1 MRRAFA
7 AFMLTLL
14 LPWSPAAQA
23 PRGLP
28 PQVERLFA
36 QAHLTADERKQAL
49 AGMAVARPLPADAS
63 KELAVFGVLWINAPL
78 ERYLQRLN
86 DIEQLERGGR
96 FKLTKRISSPPVLSD
111 FATLRLPDEDVRDLQ
126 SCRVGDC
133 ELKLGES
140 AIQRFQSDVN
150 WKSANP
156 RPAVDALM
164 QRFAYDHVTAYLRG
178 GDAGLPVYRDG
189 SRAISAAAEFRDM
202 VGRMDELPLYG
213 SELRRYL
220 VDFPAATLPNSTSF
234 LYWQQTEFGLKP
246 IIRISHMTIRQSA
259 TDTIVASKMIYAT
272 HYFWTALELRAM
284 VLDPSRGNGFWLM
297 TTSRSRTDGL
307 SGLTGLFIRRR
318 VRSEVVDGTLKVLT
332 STKEKLE
339 VGAVSEAPSRL
350 PR

>member
-1 MRRAFA
+1 M
-7 AFMLTLL
+7 T
-14 LPWSPAAQA
+14 Q
-23 PRGLP
+23 
-28 PQVERLFA
+28 
-36 QAHLTADERKQAL
+36 
-49 AGMAVARPLPADAS
+49 
-63 KELAVFGVLWINAPL
+63 
-78 ERYLQRLN
+78 
-86 DIEQLERGGR
+86 
-96 FKLTKRISSPPVLSD
+96 PPVAAD
-111 FATLRLPDEDVRDLQ
+111 FATMRLPDEDVRDLQ

-140 AIQRFQSDVN
+140 AIQRFQSVN
-150 WKSANP
+150 WKSGNP

-164 QRFAYDHVTAYLRG
+164 QQVAYDHVTAYLRG
-178 GDAGLPVYRDG
+178 GDAQLPVYRDG

-202 VGRMDELPLYG
+202 VGRMEELPLYG

-220 VDFPAATLPNSTSF
+220 LDFPAATLPNATSF

-259 TDTIVASKMIYAT
+259 TDTIVTSKMIYAT
-272 HYFWTALELRAM
+272 HYFWTALELRAL
-284 VLDPSRGNGFWLM
+284 VPDPSRGSGFWFL

-339 VGAVSEAPSRL
+339 VGAVSQAPRLPSR
-350 PR
+350 